1 MNICYFAAG
10 FFLQKPLKRIVIEEI
25 GTESDSDLEND
36 VSTRAQV
43 SASLSTEEKRNEVN
57 QAPYQADNLKL
68 KPKDNSSTMLS
79 SSSSSLPP
87 SQGHVQ
93 SPKSTTQSQSTYKSF
108 TVPKTSAQFQA
119 DWRTLQKDPE
129 QLFHYFKV
137 SSTHVNVC

>member
-1 MNICYFAAG
+1 M
-10 FFLQKPLKRIVIEEI
+10 
-25 GTESDSDLEND
+25 
-36 VSTRAQV
+36 

-57 QAPYQADNLKL
+57 QAACTNASYQTDNLKL

-87 SQGHVQ
+87 SPGQVQ
-93 SPKSTTQSQSTYKSF
+93 SPKSTTRSQSTCRSF

-119 DWRTLQKDPE
+119 DWRELQKNPE

-137 SSTHVNVC
+137 SSTCILLCSTVCFSLLPLFAGLCR